1 MKPYISFKHYIKE
14 QVENLHIVV
23 LTEYLSGDDKVGG
36 KSSTITRIEEECKKQ
51 GVKCDVIFIKHSY
64 FINEEFDAKNKTI
77 KIGFVHPDKEKETII
92 NISSTD
98 TVVICRKSVTETEK
112 GLFFIDTLENAGIFV
127 INSKQCSL
135 ICNNKLT
142 STQITSQQGVRN
154 PKTAILSNTTR
165 DMIEKIMINFNDN
178 KYPVI
183 LKTIEGEHGVGVMKI
198 DSFDSLFGVL
208 QTLWDKKVQVLIQE
222 MIESSGDIRVIVIDN
237 QIIAAMKRNK
247 ADKDFRS
254 NGAQGAEV
262 EKIKINKEI
271 ETMAL
276 TANKAVGGYWTG
288 SDIILDKNK
297 VPYLLE
303 INASAG
309 TEKVEKISGVNVV
322 GYLIKHLKNRSN
334 WKLNTVQSGYVE
346 KLNIYDKNKLI
357 YSCDVK
363 LDSGNGITPS
373 LHADNIKIK
382 DDTVSFELD
391 GKKFNK
397 PIKNTYKVHIGKQDE
412 VTEKRVSVMF
422 DTLQIGNRKIYDV
435 EVQIT
440 SRKGT
445 IKELEPCLIGR
456 DTINKFGF
464 VVNVGEKYLLK
475 KA

>member
-1 MKPYISFKHYIKE
+1 MKPYIPFKHYIKE

-23 LTEYLSGDDKVGG
+23 LTEYLSGEGKTDG
-36 KSSTITRIEEECKKQ
+36 KSSTIIRIEEECKKQ

-64 FINEEFDAKNKTI
+64 FINEEFDDKNKTI
-77 KIGFVHPDKEKETII
+77 KIGFVHPDTEKEKII
-92 NISSTD
+92 NITATD
-98 TVVICRKSVTETEK
+98 TVVISRKSATDTEK

-127 INSKQCSL
+127 INTKQCSL
-135 ICNNKLT
+135 VCNNKLT

-165 DMIEKIMINFNDN
+165 DMIEKVMTNFNGN
-178 KYPVI
+178 KYPII

-208 QTLWDKKVQVLIQE
+208 QTLWDKRVQVLVQE
-222 MIESSGDIRVIVIDN
+222 MIQSTGDIRVIVIDG
-237 QIIAAMKRNK
+237 QVVASMKRNK
-247 ADKDFRS
+247 AGKDFRS

-262 EKIKINKEI
+262 EKVSISKEI
-271 ETMAL
+271 ENMAL

-288 SDIILDKNK
+288 SDIIIDKNK

-309 TEKVEKISGVNVV
+309 TEKVETVSGVNVV
-322 GYLIKHLKNRSN
+322 GHLVKHLKNRSN

-346 KLNIYDKNKLI
+346 KLHIYDKNKFI

-373 LHADNIKIK
+373 LHADNINIK
-382 DDTVSFELD
+382 DGTVSFELD

-397 PIKNTYKVHIGKQDE
+397 PVEKSYKVHIGKQDE
-412 VTEKRVSVMF
+412 VTEKRVSVIF

-475 KA
+475 KV